1 MKTIFCYFLA
11 ALPLFGFSQNI
22 SKADW
27 ILKTD
32 VLAST
37 RGHQSLNL
45 SIEKKIPPNQSIE
58 IGANYIFDYLF
69 QIPIGA
75 HPVAH
80 HLNDQKL
87 NFNINLGWKHYF
99 YALVRRNKTT
109 FLYHQFQF
117 QVLHFQHFDTSC
129 ERVLTNNLFMNT
141 LFANGD
147 CVPDTYQ
154 VEVFETNN
162 QRWSILLGI
171 GKMYRYQHWTIEGI
185 LALSYFQNQI
195 VHPELKQT
203 LDITPIIQ
211 QRIDQRIIDGSSV
224 YSSFFSHGDPL
235 KQQNGWGMQIQL
247 KVGYIL
253 E

>member
-1 MKTIFCYFLA
+1 MKTIFCCLLA

-27 ILKTD
+27 VLKTD
-32 VLAST
+32 VLAPI

-45 SIEKKIPPNQSIE
+45 SVEKKISKNQSVE
-58 IGANYIFDYLF
+58 IGADYIFDYLF
-69 QIPIGA
+69 EMPIGM

-80 HLNDQKL
+80 HLKNQKL

-99 YALVRRNKTT
+99 HTPIRRNKIT

-117 QVLHFQHFDTSC
+117 QSLHFQHFATSC
-129 ERVLTNNLFMNT
+129 ERVLTGNLFMNT

-147 CVPDTYQ
+147 CTPDSYQ
-154 VEVFETNN
+154 IKVLETSN
-162 QRWSILLGI
+162 QRWSISSGI
-171 GKMYRYQHWTIEGI
+171 GKMYRYQQWTIEGI
-185 LALSYFQNQI
+185 LALSYFQNRIIQ
-195 VHPELKQT
+195 PTLKQA
-203 LDITPIIQ
+203 LDITPSIQ
-211 QRIDQRIIDGSSV
+211 QRIDRRMIDGSSL
-224 YSSFFSHGDPL
+224 YSSFFAHGDPL
-235 KQQNGWGMQIQL
+235 KQQNGFGMQMQL